1 MVFVA
6 QKPPRKSITSLPN
19 SHLSAR
25 WGTIG
30 LALSAGLAAALLA
43 FLLVRGRGGEGV
55 AAPNTVAVVTASR
68 AIPARSRLTADLLQ
82 LRFLPAQQDPEGAY
96 RASTTLIGK
105 ITAQPIA
112 AGEAVTDKALAAP
125 GAAAGL
131 AFALPSSQRAVTVAL
146 DPADGVDEFAYPGD
160 HVDILVTDEPGN
172 ASAETRTVLQNVTL
186 LAVGSQTS
194 AGPPATASPPTAGGA
209 SHVTV
214 AVTPAQ
220 AQPLV
225 LAATRGKIH
234 LALRP
239 AGDAG
244 VEVIPT
250 IPSPSGAVTRTVAQ
264 PPVIRPAKPRA
275 RLTRGTVTPSE
286 TSDLAPI
293 PLSPIPLIS
302 PIPHPYAV
310 TITIIKGSQ
319 SQTVSVAP

>member
-6 QKPPRKSITSLPN
+6 QNSPRKTITRPPN
-19 SHLSAR
+19 SRISAR
-25 WGTIG
+25 WGTLG

-43 FLLVRGRGGEGV
+43 FLLVRGRGGEGA
-55 AAPNTVAVVTASR
+55 AAPDTVSVVTAAR
-68 AIPARSRLTADLLQ
+68 AIPARIRLTATLLK
-82 LRFLPAQQDPEGAY
+82 LSAMPAQRVPEG
-96 RASTTLIGK
+96 SFTTSADLIGK
-105 ITAQPIA
+105 ITALPVS
-112 AGEAVTDKALAAP
+112 AGEAVTDKSLAPP

-160 HVDILVTDEPGN
+160 HVDVLATDEPGS
-172 ASAETRTVLQNVTL
+172 APAETHTVLQNVTL

-194 AGPPATASPPTAGGA
+194 AGPPAATSPPTPGGV

-220 AQPLV
+220 AQSLV
-225 LAATRGKIH
+225 LAAARGKIH

-244 VEVIPT
+244 IEVIPA
-250 IPSPSGAVTRTVAQ
+250 IPAQ
-264 PPVIRPAKPRA
+264 SLTTAKPLAHLPAKPRVRPHRSIVPTA
-275 RLTRGTVTPSE
+275 E
-286 TSDLAPI
+286 TANLAPI
-293 PLSPIPLIS
+293 PLSPLPLVT
-302 PIPHPYAV
+302 PVLHPSVV
-310 TITIIKGSQ
+310 TITIIRGSQ